1 MEVEIAILND
11 KTKAILNV
19 EKFKLQTPNPC
30 KVLHELVTG
39 MQFKGQAAQS
49 LRNDRK

>member
-1 MEVEIAILND
+1 MEAEIAILND

-30 KVLHELVTG
+30 KVLHDMVIG
-39 MQFKGQAAQS
+39 IQFKGQAAQR
-49 LRNDRK
+49 LVRNG